1 MHCVLRTVAPKKQR
15 FALCCAKSVFPV
27 IYLDNAATTYPK
39 PQSVYRL
46 WQRAMSAYGANPGRS
61 GHAFSVKTAEAVYKS
76 REICADFFGADAENT
91 VFTLNCTTALNFAIK
106 GVARRGCHFV
116 MSDIEHNAVSRPVYT
131 AAREFGGSATIFE
144 TTADEEQTVYN
155 AERAITPATVALVCT
170 AASNVIG
177 LRNPI
182 KELAALCKRKNI
194 CFIVDAAQGGG
205 VFPLSIGDGINI
217 LCAAGHKGLYGPM
230 GTGLMLTDGK
240 FPLRTIIEGGTGSA
254 SESLVQPDF
263 TPDRF
268 ESGTLNTAAIIA
280 LGAGVEFVK
289 NKGLDSV
296 YKHEIRLCERFCEG
310 AKRLKK
316 IRLYNEITPE
326 NYLSYSPVVSFN
338 IDGLS
343 SAEGAEMLSSHGFY
357 MRGGLHCAPLAHK
370 KINTIDGGTIRFS
383 PSIFNNE
390 KEVNLLLKTLWNFTA
405 N

>member
-1 MHCVLRTVAPKKQR
+1 M
-15 FALCCAKSVFPV
+15 

-46 WQRAMSAYGANPGRS
+46 WQRSMNVYGANPGRS

-106 GVARRGCHFV
+106 GAARQGCHFV
-116 MSDIEHNAVSRPVYT
+116 MSDMEHNAVSRPVY
-131 AAREFGGSATIFE
+131 AAVKEFGGSCTVFE
-144 TTADEEQTVYN
+144 TSFDEEQTVYN
-155 AERAITPATVALVCT
+155 AERAITPKTTALVCT

-194 CFIVDAAQGGG
+194 LFIVDAAQGGG
-205 VFPLSIGDGINI
+205 VLPLKLTDGINI

-263 TPDRF
+263 LPDRF
-268 ESGTLNTAAIIA
+268 ESGTINTAGVIA

-289 NKGLDSV
+289 NRTTDAI
-296 YKHEIRLCERFCEG
+296 YRHEISLCEKFCEG
-310 AKRLKK
+310 AKKLKK

-326 NYLSYSPVVSFN
+326 NRLLFSPVVSFN
-338 IDGLS
+338 IEVLG
-343 SAEGAEMLSSHGFY
+343 SAEGAALLSSNGFY

-370 KINTIDGGTIRFS
+370 KIGTIDGGTIRFS
-383 PSIFNNE
+383 PSVFNTE
-390 KEVNLLLKTLWNFTA
+390 KEVFLLLKTLAEIT
-405 N
+405 